1 MSVHRVVP
9 RTCRPSPI
17 AVVLVAMGCGNP
29 RPESPAPAAPD
40 KPVAMVADAAAP
52 PVAVSPSDAAAV
64 AELPVDAAPAGVADH
79 IELTFTGD
87 IMFGGTFSGKWRPQ
101 EAGSFDPLKEIAPKL
116 ASDLVLSNLET
127 TVVAKIPV
135 DKLVGDL
142 RFAARPDQV
151 ATLPR
156 NGVRAVTIANNHAA
170 DLDLPGIAETPTHLK
185 ALGITAF
192 GAAHADGPHARVE
205 TIEVRG
211 WRIAIIAATQWLN
224 RGQTRSDAL
233 KVPLVAEKTFG
244 HELAELV
251 KTARGDHD
259 LVFVVVHWGIQ
270 YVDSPDRWQVDAAHE
285 IIDAGADALIGHHP
299 HLLQRIERYKDGVI
313 AYSLGN
319 FLFNNALP
327 LQRNTGILRLGFSR
341 SKHCLD
347 LVVLHPA
354 AMYSSPVH
362 HPRAATGEIFDQ
374 IVARMTKLA
383 PKDTPIKVEGD
394 HLTVAAVCPR

>member
-1 MSVHRVVP
+1 VWLARV
-9 RTCRPSPI
+9 
-17 AVVLVAMGCGNP
+17 AVVMAIGCGNP
-29 RPESPAPAAPD
+29 RREAPAPAAPE
-40 KPVAMVADAAAP
+40 KPIVAVAGSSAPIAPPIDAAI
-52 PVAVSPSDAAAV
+52 AV
-64 AELPVDAAPAGVADH
+64 AAPDAAPSNVADH

-101 EAGSFDPLKEIAPKL
+101 EAGTFDPLAEIAPKL
-116 ASDLVLSNLET
+116 KADFVLPNLET

-151 ATLPR
+151 ATLTR
-156 NGVRAVTIANNHAA
+156 NGVHAVTIANNHAN
-170 DLDLPGIAETPTHLK
+170 DIDGPGVIETATRLK
-185 ALGITAF
+185 ELGITAF
-192 GAAHADGPHARVE
+192 GAARADGGGPRVE
-205 TIEVRG
+205 TVDVRG
-211 WRIAIIAATQWLN
+211 WRVGIIASTVWLN
-224 RGQTRSDAL
+224 RGQRREDP
-233 KVPLVAEKTFG
+233 KIPLVAQKDFTRDMVK
-244 HELAELV
+244 LV
-251 KTARGDHD
+251 KEARADHD

-270 YVDSPDRWQVDAAHE
+270 YVDDPEKWQVDAAHD

-299 HLLQRIERYKDGVI
+299 HLLHRIERYKNGVI

-327 LQRNTGILRLGFSR
+327 LQRNTGILRLGFSAP
-341 SKHCLD
+341 KHCLD

-362 HPRAATGEIFDQ
+362 HPRPVTGTIFDE

-383 PKDTPIKVEGD
+383 RNTPIKVEGD
-394 HLTVAAVCPR
+394 HLVVQPVCPR